1 MYLAVT
7 PGQKTIAWSEMALDR
22 EVRRLINVANTIS
35 AMHLKDG
42 LTRTKFVEEIR
53 ELITQQISAVSRLKT
68 LDAYTN
74 AIQTIQAEKVNL
86 QEQDRLI
93 RTKVAQLYAR
103 VEFVKENNEIVGYV
117 ISAVSVVLS
126 GFEIVAGVALFGTM
140 TPVGMLAG
148 ATLVIDGL
156 NGISKE
162 VNNQL
167 LGEKVSKG
175 AFADG
180 AIAAAEFLGFQGNT
194 GLALYNG
201 VSLAANVYGVFGLI
215 RKPNTWRL
223 FNYLPQDFHRK
234 VSSMSRPMLTMKIVG
249 YGLKA
254 KIIYDLLSTE
264 NGS

>member
-1 MYLAVT
+1 MYLAVP

-22 EVRRLINVANTIS
+22 EVRKLINVANTVS
-35 AMHLKDG
+35 AIHLKDG
-42 LTRTKFVEEIR
+42 LTRIKFVEEIR
-53 ELITQQISAVSRLKT
+53 ELIRQQFSAVRRSKT

-74 AIQTIQAEKVNL
+74 AIQIIQAEQANL

-93 RTKVAQLYAR
+93 RTKAAQLYTR

-148 ATLVIDGL
+148 ATLVMDGL

-162 VNNQL
+162 INNQI
-167 LGEKVSKG
+167 LGKKESQG

-180 AIAAAEFLGFQGNT
+180 AIAAAEFLGFQGNA

-223 FNYLPQDFHRK
+223 FHYLPQDFHRK

-264 NGS
+264 KGS